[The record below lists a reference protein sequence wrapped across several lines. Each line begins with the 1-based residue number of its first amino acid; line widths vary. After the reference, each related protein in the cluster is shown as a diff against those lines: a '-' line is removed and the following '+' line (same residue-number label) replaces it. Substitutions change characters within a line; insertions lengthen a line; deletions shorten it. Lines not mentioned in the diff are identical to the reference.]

1 MNMSR
6 RVIAPRDLAL
16 SARIVNAS
24 PLHYDAGAD
33 PSVDRP
39 AHVRAAS
46 GLAWVGDRLV
56 VVQDDANFIAL
67 VDPRDASVT
76 PIELPP
82 GPGGSRQFDDTRGNK
97 PHKLD
102 LEAVVSVPESEGGES
117 VLVFGSGATT
127 RRESVVVLRWLQD
140 GGAPTVT
147 VLALPAFYARLRAM
161 KQFAGSELNVEAAVY
176 VRHPNTGRLRLFNRG
191 NGAARGDL
199 DAVNAT
205 CDVSWPALA
214 AYLAQPNAGEPPALQ
229 DVVQYDLGAVGGLP
243 LTFTDAAAAPA
254 SSGTTRSCVVYTAAA
269 EASPDATRDGPVAG
283 CALGVI
289 ADHPGG
295 IEARWAPL
303 LDDIGQPFSGKV
315 EGIALRP
322 DDPTRCFVVVDRDAP
337 DVPSELCEVVL
348 DGPWFAMRD
357 ERTGAGSRSEF

>member
-1 MNMSR
+1 MSR
-6 RVIAPRDLAL
+6 RVVARRDLAL
-16 SARIVNAS
+16 SARIVSAS
-24 PLHYDAGAD
+24 PLHYETGAD

-46 GLAWVGDRLV
+46 GVAWVGDRLV

-67 VDPRDASVT
+67 VDPRDSSVT
-76 PIELPP
+76 PIALPA
-82 GPGGSRQFDDTRGNK
+82 GPGGHRQFDDSRGNK
-97 PHKLD
+97 LDKLD
-102 LEAVVSVPESEGGES
+102 LEAVASVPEGEGGQS
-117 VLVFGSGATT
+117 VLVFGSGATA
-127 RRESVVVLRWLQD
+127 RRESVVVLRWLRARAQ
-140 GGAPTVT
+140 GGQSPTVT

-161 KQFAGSELNVEAAVY
+161 EQFAGSELNVEAAVY
-176 VRHPNTGRLRLFNRG
+176 VHPNLNRLRLFNRG
-191 NGAARGDL
+191 NGAARHDL
-199 DAVNAT
+199 APVNAT

-214 AYLAQPNAGEPPALQ
+214 AYLAHPNAVEPPALQ
-229 DVVQYDLGAVGGLP
+229 DVVQYDLGTVGGLP
-243 LTFTDAAAAPA
+243 LTFTDAAAALA
-254 SSGTTRSCVVYTAAA
+254 SNAAMRSCVVYTAAA

-322 DDPTRCFVVVDRDAP
+322 DDPTRCYVVVDRDAP
-337 DVPSELCEVVL
+337 DVPSDLCEVVL
-348 DGPWFAMRD
+348 DGPWFVRGG
-357 ERTGAGSRSEF
+357 EQPGSGSR